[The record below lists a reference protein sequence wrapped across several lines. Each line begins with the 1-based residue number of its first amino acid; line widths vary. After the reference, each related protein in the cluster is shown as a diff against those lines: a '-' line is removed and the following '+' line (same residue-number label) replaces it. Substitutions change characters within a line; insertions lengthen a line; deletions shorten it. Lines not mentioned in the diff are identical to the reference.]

1 MPWITVTMMEG
12 HTDAQKAS
20 LHQNVAK
27 AVSESL
33 DIPTEWVRIQLVE
46 MKNVDHSVG
55 GKPVT

>member
-12 HTDAQKAS
+12 HTDAQKVA

-27 AVSESL
+27 AVSQSL

-55 GKPVT
+55 GKSLT